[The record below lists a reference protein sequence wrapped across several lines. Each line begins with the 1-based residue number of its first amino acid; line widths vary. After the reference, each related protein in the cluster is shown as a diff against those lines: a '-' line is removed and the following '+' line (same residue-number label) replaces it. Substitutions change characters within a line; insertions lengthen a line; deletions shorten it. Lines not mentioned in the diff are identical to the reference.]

1 MSTFYA
7 PRIVTNG
14 LVLCLDAGNPKS
26 YPGTGT
32 TWTDLSRNG
41 YNGTLTGGPTYSNAS
56 RGSIVFN
63 GTNQY
68 SVSGGL
74 SGSFSSFTVIVW
86 FYPTSIK
93 NYANVLDC
101 NYAYNATTGN
111 IGPRLEFNA
120 LGELGWAYSNITNNN
135 NSLYGHVV
143 VASGLAVNTWHCAA
157 ITYVP
162 NSSTTYYNGMPTGIS
177 RGSAGSPTGFIGTMN
192 NLNVG
197 RGFSLVVSSER
208 YFAGSVSLI
217 QIYNR
222 ALAATEVLQNFNAT
236 KGRYNL

>member
-1 MSTFYA
+1 MSVEGG
-7 PRIVTNG
+7 PDIVTNG
-14 LVLCLDAGNPKS
+14 LVLYLDAANNRSIVSGSN
-26 YPGTGT
+26 
-32 TWTDLSRNG
+32 TWFDLSRNS
-41 YNGTLTGGPTYSNAS
+41 NTGSLINGPTFNSAN
-56 RGSIVFN
+56 GGGVVFD
-63 GTNQY
+63 GTNDY
-68 SVSGGL
+68 SVSGQL
-74 SGSFSSFTVIVW
+74 SGSFASFTVIAW

-120 LGELGWAYSNITNNN
+120 AGELGWAYSNITNNN
-135 NSLYGHVV
+135 NFLYGHVV

-177 RGSAGSPTGFIGTMN
+177 RVTAGSPTGFIGTMN

-197 RGFSLVVSSER
+197 RGFSNVVTSER
-208 YFAGSVSLI
+208 YFAGRVSSV

-222 ALAATEVLQNFNAT
+222 GLSAAEIRQNYHAT
-236 KGRYNL
+236 KGRYGL